1 LLNYVNLFC
10 FLASVTNFARDMRL
24 FSVYIFLLSL
34 LTAKAG
40 AVISS
45 YPADFPAAF
54 AALSATEKKNTVEQG
69 SSQHTYLLQQDWLT
83 DDDDLDIARK
93 KKASTPDFLFAANTT
108 PSIIIPAPFFT
119 GSPILSHSAYQP
131 VSRQILYCVFRV

>member
-1 LLNYVNLFC
+1 
-10 FLASVTNFARDMRL
+10 MRM

-45 YPADFPAAF
+45 YPPDFPAAF
-54 AALSATEKKNTVEQG
+54 AALSANEKKNTVDHG
-69 SSQHTYLLQQDWLT
+69 SPGHTYVLQQDWLT
-83 DDDDLDIARK
+83 DDDDLDIAKK
-93 KKASTPDFLFAANTT
+93 KKAATPDFLFTAGNN
-108 PSIIIPAPFFT
+108 PSINVPFPFFT
-119 GSPILSHSAYQP
+119 GKPVSTHSAYPP

>member
-1 LLNYVNLFC
+1 
-10 FLASVTNFARDMRL
+10 MRM

-45 YPADFPAAF
+45 YPPDFPAAF
-54 AALSATEKKNTVEQG
+54 AAVTAADKKNVVESG
-69 SSQHTYLLQQDWLT
+69 SSEHTYFVQQDWLT
-83 DDDDLDIARK
+83 DDDDLDIAKK

-108 PSIIIPAPFFT
+108 LSATVPAPSFT
-119 GSPILSHSAYQP
+119 GNPILPHVVYQP
-131 VSRQILYCVFRV
+131 VSRQVLYCVFRV